1 MELTPF
7 RCLRPAPRLVGRQV
21 SAPLDVFDRDRA
33 FDLVA
38 DNPLLFLAIDW
49 PDTLYPLEAQVDL
62 TEAYAKARDLLEWRR
77 ERGVL
82 VEDDEPSLYVYT
94 MEEGGHRQT
103 AVVGCLPVESFL
115 DGTVRRH
122 ESTLEEKEDA
132 RAAHIDALGAQTGPV
147 FLTFGDSDDVAR
159 AVADVQAGEPL
170 YRFEADGVAQTV
182 WRVPADGR
190 GRALTEAFSGV
201 GAAYVAD
208 GHHRAASA
216 VRVALARRAA
226 DPSLP
231 ADAPCNR
238 VLVAMFPAGQ
248 LKVLPYHRM
257 VTGVDEAGRE
267 GLVAAVEA
275 AGFSAAPADGPV
287 APAEKGAFG
296 MFDGAHWWL
305 LRAPAS
311 KGDDPVA
318 ALDVSALQERVL
330 GPVLSVAD
338 PRRDPRLTYVAGTVG
353 PEALEAAA
361 REAGDAVAFTV
372 CPTAIDELMAVA
384 DAGELMPPKS
394 TWFTPKPFCGLFVRR
409 V

>member
-33 FDLVA
+33 FEQVA
-38 DNPLLFLAIDW
+38 DNPLSFLAIDW
-49 PDTLYPLEAQVDL
+49 PDTLYPLEAHVDL
-62 TEAYAKARDLLEWRR
+62 PEAYAKARDLLEWRR

-82 VEDDEPSLYVYT
+82 VEDDDPSLYVYT

-132 RAAHIDALGAQTGPV
+132 RAAHIDALDAQTGPV

-159 AVADVQAGEPL
+159 AVADVQGGEPL

-182 WRVPADGR
+182 WRVPDDEGH
-190 GRALTEAFSGV
+190 ALVEAFSGV

-216 VRVALARRAA
+216 VRVALSRRAA

-257 VTGVDEAGRE
+257 VSGVDAAGRE

-296 MFDGAHWWL
+296 MFDGSRWWL
-305 LRAPAS
+305 LRAPAPE
-311 KGDDPVA
+311 GDDPVA
-318 ALDVSALQERVL
+318 ALDVSALQELVL

-372 CPTAIDELMAVA
+372 YPTGIDELMAVA